1 MIYIAVGIYGTIQFQ
16 IPHPTPH
23 SQPPSPCTLTVSAD
37 DKCVWVWVG
46 VSVRVCVCVCVCVC
60 VNPRGEQVIYIAG
73 GIYGN
78 ILSCLFAPQVL
89 PPSPDFFFLSVTLEP
104 RVERYN
110 VYEP

>member
-1 MIYIAVGIYGTIQFQ
+1 MIYIAGGIHGTIQSQ
-16 IPHPTPH
+16 TPHPTPH
-23 SQPPSPCTLTVSAD
+23 SQHPPPYTLTLTAD

-60 VNPRGEQVIYIAG
+60 VSVNPRGEQVIYIAG

-89 PPSPDFFFLSVTLEP
+89 PPSPCLLFLVCYS
-104 RVERYN
+104 RA
-110 VYEP
+110 